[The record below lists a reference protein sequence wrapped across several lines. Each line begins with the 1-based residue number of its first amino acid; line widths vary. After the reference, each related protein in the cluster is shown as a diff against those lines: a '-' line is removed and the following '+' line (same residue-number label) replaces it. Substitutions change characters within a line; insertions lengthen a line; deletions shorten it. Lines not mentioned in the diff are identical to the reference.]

1 MSSLGNILVGLGGIG
16 IISEAIYS
24 ITIIQKPD
32 SKLNSTDWGLRIFI
46 PIIISLLL
54 ILLGMY
60 MIFKNSITQT
70 IDSTM
75 FYQLIIFMAAGNIA
89 FSSIVIIFSE
99 YVVNWKSN

>member
-32 SKLNSTDWGLRIFI
+32 SKLDSTDWGLRIFI

-60 MIFKNSITQT
+60 MIFKNSVTQT

-75 FYQLIIFMAAGNIA
+75 FYQLIIFMASGNIA